1 MKNIRELAARKW
13 FLAILSLLCL
23 SLLAGCGDVDEASDQ
38 YNTDTRTISE
48 IDSPLL
54 LEKAEVVRVVDGD
67 TVVVRLETG
76 AEERVRFIG
85 VNTPEST
92 TKHEPYGEE
101 AASFTRSRLD
111 GEIVYLEKD
120 VSDRDRYGRLLR
132 YIWLEPPA
140 EVSEDSI
147 RGKLFNAILLLE
159 GYAQVAT
166 YAPDVKYTDDY
177 FIRFQT
183 EARELN
189 KGLWGLKSDAEESA
203 HRNALDARDQQTSTV
218 YVTNS
223 GKKYHRDGCRYLKQN
238 KVPMSLEEA
247 QSQGYEP
254 CSVCKSLLT

>member
-85 VNTPEST
+85 EYPEST

-101 AASFTRSRLD
+101 AASFTES
-111 GEIVYLEKD
+111 V
-120 VSDRDRYGRLLR
+120 GR
-132 YIWLEPPA
+132 
-140 EVSEDSI
+140 
-147 RGKLFNAILLLE
+147 
-159 GYAQVAT
+159 
-166 YAPDVKYTDDY
+166 
-177 FIRFQT
+177 
-183 EARELN
+183 
-189 KGLWGLKSDAEESA
+189 
-203 HRNALDARDQQTSTV
+203 RNCLS
-218 YVTNS
+218 
-223 GKKYHRDGCRYLKQN
+223 
-238 KVPMSLEEA
+238 
-247 QSQGYEP
+247 
-254 CSVCKSLLT
+254 